1 MGCVCL
7 IEAALPVDKLQG
19 QSVSRGRNQAM
30 VVSFNS
36 CGQILGESNIE
47 LFVLE
52 RSQDIDIVV
61 LLHKPISRGECPN
74 SS

>member
-52 RSQDIDIVV
+52 RS
-61 LLHKPISRGECPN
+61 
-74 SS
+74 